1 MKSKKYTWLYIF
13 GGLIVLFGLIQLV
26 PYGKAHANPPVVNSP
41 TWNTAQTT
49 TLMKN
54 ACMDC
59 HSNETVWPWYSNIAP
74 ASWLIQVDVDEGRS
88 RMNLSYWPTNKAG
101 QQGLV
106 DEMVQII
113 QEGEMPPPQ
122 YLVIHKNARLTA
134 DEKSL
139 LIQGLQDSVK

>member
-1 MKSKKYTWLYIF
+1 MKSKKYTWLYVI

-41 TWNTAQTT
+41 TWVNAETT
-49 TLMKN
+49 TLMRN

-59 HSNETVWPWYSNIAP
+59 HSNETIWPWYSNIAP
-74 ASWLIQVDVDEGRS
+74 SSWLLQADVDEGRS
-88 RMNLSYWPTNKAG
+88 RMNLSNWPINKAG

-106 DEMVQII
+106 DEMVRVI
-113 QEGEMPPPQ
+113 QDGRMPPPQ
-122 YLVIHKNARLTA
+122 YLIIHSNAKLTA
-134 DEKSL
+134 EEKAL